1 MRRALATRERLAAL
15 LVVLA
20 VTVIAILALLY
31 LLGTSAPP

>member
-15 LVVLA
+15 LVVLV
-20 VTVIAILALLY
+20 VTGIAILALLY